1 MATNPAGRA
10 VVVNMSD
17 FEDKKENFQPLKSG
31 RVMSKHAPLAPT
43 TAAATTTTTNTT
55 NTNTSN
61 ATTTAITA
69 LKPSSSIASQET

>member
-1 MATNPAGRA
+1 MATNQAGRA

-43 TAAATTTTTNTT
+43 TAAAAATTTTTT
-55 NTNTSN
+55 TNTSN

>member
-1 MATNPAGRA
+1 MATNQAGRA

-43 TAAATTTTTNTT
+43 TAAATTTTTTT
-55 NTNTSN
+55 TNTSN